1 MGVYHSGERTVQ
13 ERAGLLDH
21 ADFSSAA
28 IKSEIPDI
36 ARGFLAEQ
44 PMLVI
49 GATDA
54 HGDVWASLLTGEP
67 GFVTAT
73 GPAHLAVTATP
84 AAGDPLHDTL
94 AAPAHLGMIAIE
106 PATRRRMRMNGRSRP
121 TPDGGLDIA
130 LDQIYANCP
139 KYIQKRQP
147 SHVNGRPAT
156 PRHSHE
162 LDAEQ
167 LEFIAATDT
176 FFIATA
182 DAGGNADASHRG
194 GNPGFL
200 QALGPTRLRWPDY
213 VGNAMF
219 GTLGNIELNPRAG
232 LLLPDWST
240 GTLLQLTGTA
250 TVDWNPDHTDG
261 LPGAQRVVEFTIDRV
276 VQTEHASPLRW
287 SAPQYSR
294 FNPPA
299 PQPVQGAPA

>member
-1 MGVYHSGERTVQ
+1 MGVYHPGERNVQ

-28 IKSEIPDI
+28 IKTEIPDI

-49 GATDA
+49 GAADA
-54 HGDVWASLLTGEP
+54 RGDIWASLLTGDP

-73 GPAHLAVTATP
+73 GPAELAITATP
-84 AAGDPLHDTL
+84 AAGDPLHDVL
-94 AAPAHLGMIAIE
+94 AGPAHLGMIAIE
-106 PATRRRMRMNGRSRP
+106 PATRRRMRMNGRARP
-121 TPDGGLDIA
+121 TPGGGLHVD

-147 SHVNGRPAT
+147 SNESTSPAA
-156 PRHSHE
+156 PQHSDRLTAGQ
-162 LDAEQ
+162 LD
-167 LEFIAATDT
+167 FIATTDT

-182 DAGGNADASHRG
+182 DPHGNADASHRG

-200 QALGPTRLRWPDY
+200 QALGPHRLRWPDY

-219 GTLGNIELNPRAG
+219 GTLGNIELQPRAG
-232 LLLPDWST
+232 LLLPDWTT

-250 TVDWNPDHTDG
+250 TVDWDPDHAAD
-261 LPGAQRVVEFTIDRV
+261 LPGAQRVVEFTIDHV

-287 SAPQYSR
+287 TAPQYSR

-299 PQPVQGAPA
+299 PQPVQGAAA

>member
-1 MGVYHSGERTVQ
+1 MGVYHPGERTVQ

-73 GPAHLAVTATP
+73 GPAGLAVTATP
-84 AAGDPLHDTL
+84 EAGDPLHETL

-139 KYIQKRQP
+139 KYIQKREP
-147 SHVNGRPAT
+147 AYETDRPEA
-156 PRHSHE
+156 PRHGRE
-162 LDAEQ
+162 LDASQ
-167 LEFIAATDT
+167 LEFIAGTDT
-176 FFIATA
+176 FFVATA
-182 DAGGNADASHRG
+182 DADGNADASHRG

-200 QALGPTRLRWPDY
+200 QALTPTRLRWPDY

-219 GTLGNIELNPRAG
+219 GTLGNIEMNPRAG

-250 TVDWNPDHTDG
+250 TVDWNPDHTAD
-261 LPGAQRVVEFTIDRV
+261 LPGAQRVVEFTIERV
-276 VQTEHASPLRW
+276 VQRDHASPLRW

-299 PQPVQGAPA
+299 PQPVQGAAA